1 MVVKDRVALIT
12 GAGAGIGEAIAK
24 RLASHGARVVVNDL
38 FEDRCERVAQEIREA
53 GHDALAAAGGVSDRE
68 AVSAMMGRTV
78 DRFGRIDILVNN
90 AGIGKNRGL
99 MKLSNEEWDAVLDVN
114 LKGVFVCAQAAAGY
128 MRAQQHGRIVNISS
142 RAWLGWYTQ
151 ANYAASKGGVVSLT
165 RTLALELAKYNIT
178 ANAVCPGMVETAMGR
193 GQNPPDIMERLMKA
207 QPMGRLGQPEE
218 IAWAVLYFASD
229 EAWYVTG
236 QTLFV
241 CGGKSLFATPD
252 LPMT

>member
-1 MVVKDRVALIT
+1 MTVTDRIALVT
-12 GAGAGIGEAIAK
+12 GAGGGIGEAIAHT
-24 RLASHGARVVVNDL
+24 LAAGGAHVAVNDVSA
-38 FEDRCERVAQEIREA
+38 ERCERVAGDIRSRGHRAEA
-53 GHDALAAAGGVSDRE
+53 AVAAVSDRE
-68 AVSAMMGRTV
+68 AVSAMMRRVV
-78 DRFGRIDILVNN
+78 DRFGRLDILVNN

-99 MKLSNEEWDAVLDVN
+99 MKLTDEDWDAVLDVN
-114 LKGVFVCAQAAAGY
+114 LKGVFVCSQTAAGY
-128 MRAQQHGRIVNISS
+128 MREQRYGRIVNISS

-165 RTLALELAKYNIT
+165 RTLALELAKYNVT

-193 GQNPPDIMERLMKA
+193 GQNPPEIMRRLMKA

-218 IAWAVLYFASD
+218 IAWAVSYFASD
-229 EAWYVTG
+229 EAAYVTG

-252 LPMT
+252 